1 MTELTIA
8 EFVTKLC
15 IAIVPLMLV
24 YAWVAAKTAT
34 RRQFL
39 FAGVCVERDAV
50 GEGKATVCDLQD
62 HNWAANAGQVQG
74 YSAITVAI
82 VLLVVVFI
90 IEKDLNTWSEAY
102 MNIIILVAGASC
114 LAYAFSLQ
122 FWNCALDRARAVS
135 WLLSQRKPATTLQVV
150 GWHRLYLSVILAV
163 SYANTWC
170 GVFLSVIG
178 ALGLAAV
185 MKMKFPK
192 CRLQTGDRQ

>member
-1 MTELTIA
+1 MTQLTIA
-8 EFVTKLC
+8 QFITKLC
-15 IAIVPLMLV
+15 VAVVPLILAYV
-24 YAWVAAKTAT
+24 WIVAKSAS
-34 RRQFL
+34 RRRFL
-39 FAGVCVERDAV
+39 FAGISVERDAV
-50 GEGKATVCDLQD
+50 AEGEATIHDLQN

-102 MNIIILVAGASC
+102 MNIIILVAGISC

-122 FWNCALDRARAVS
+122 FWNCALDRARARD
-135 WLLSQRKPATTLQVV
+135 WLLGQRRAATALQVI
-150 GWHRLYLSVILAV
+150 GWHGLYVSVVLAV

-170 GVFLSVIG
+170 GAFLSAIG
-178 ALGLAAV
+178 ALGLAIV

-192 CRLQTGDRQ
+192 CRLQAD